1 MSKINTMKIRL
12 LFIVTLLAGIVSA
25 CGEKDIAVFEGRN
38 QIYFEKFY
46 MNALYPGT
54 KEADTTRTS
63 FFPENTKE
71 IKVKLVVNLSG
82 LELEKDLHFGLKT
95 VEEGTTA
102 KPEEYRLEKEYTFRK
117 RALPTDMKEVKDT
130 IEVSVLHSDRLAE
143 LGTDGVR
150 LVVELVPNADV
161 DLGQYERRRAVIVWS
176 EVEAKPDW
184 WTHEVE
190 WTLLGAYSY
199 EKYKLFLQVVDTEGE
214 FNENLIKNYP
224 ARAIAMVT
232 EFKQWLLDHLND
244 PEHGAEYKK
253 ILDSLKV

>member
-1 MSKINTMKIRL
+1 MKIRL

-63 FFPENTKE
+63 FFFFPENTKE

-176 EVEAKPDW
+176 EVEG
-184 WTHEVE
+184 
-190 WTLLGAYSY
+190 TLLGAYSY

>member
-1 MSKINTMKIRL
+1 
-12 LFIVTLLAGIVSA
+12 
-25 CGEKDIAVFEGRN
+25 
-38 QIYFEKFY
+38 

-63 FFPENTKE
+63 FFFFPENTKE

-184 WTHEVE
+184 WTHEVD
-190 WTLLGAYSY
+190 WTL
-199 EKYKLFLQVVDTEGE
+199 FL
-214 FNENLIKNYP
+214 
-224 ARAIAMVT
+224 
-232 EFKQWLLDHLND
+232 
-244 PEHGAEYKK
+244 
-253 ILDSLKV
+253 

>member
-1 MSKINTMKIRL
+1 MKIRL

-46 MNALYPGT
+46 MNALYPG
-54 KEADTTRTS
+54 
-63 FFPENTKE
+63 NTKE

-214 FNENLIKNYP
+214 FNENLIKNYQKYM
-224 ARAIAMVT
+224 IVMI
-232 EFKQWLLDHLND
+232 QL
-244 PEHGAEYKK
+244 
-253 ILDSLKV
+253 

>member
-1 MSKINTMKIRL
+1 MKIRL

-63 FFPENTKE
+63 FFFFPENTKE

-150 LVVELVPNADV
+150 LVVELGPNADV

>member
-1 MSKINTMKIRL
+1 MKIRL

-63 FFPENTKE
+63 FFFFPENTKE

-95 VEEGTTA
+95 V
-102 KPEEYRLEKEYTFRK
+102 EEYRLEKEYTFRK

>member
-1 MSKINTMKIRL
+1 MKIRL
-12 LFIVTLLAGIVSA
+12 LFIVTLLAGVVSA

-54 KEADTTRTS
+54 EEADTTRTS
-63 FFPENTKE
+63 FFFFPENTKE

-190 WTLLGAYSY
+190 WSLLGA
-199 EKYKLFLQVVDTEGE
+199 FLQAVDTEGE

>member
-1 MSKINTMKIRL
+1 MKIRL

-63 FFPENTKE
+63 FFFFPENTKE

-184 WTHEVE
+184 WT
-190 WTLLGAYSY
+190 Y

>member
-1 MSKINTMKIRL
+1 MKIRL

-63 FFPENTKE
+63 FFRKIRKE